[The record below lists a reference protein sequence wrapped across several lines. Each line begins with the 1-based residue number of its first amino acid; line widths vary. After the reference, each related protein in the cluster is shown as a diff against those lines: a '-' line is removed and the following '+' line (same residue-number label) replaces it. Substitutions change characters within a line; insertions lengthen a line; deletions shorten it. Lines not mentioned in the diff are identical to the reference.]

1 MHFRFHLSL
10 INLPPQLWEFFHE
23 QSRDSHRWSRGIG
36 AATSK
41 LLASQGYAVCINY
54 RSRAEDAETLAA
66 AITANGGKVMTYA
79 ADVSEEAE
87 VIALFDSAEKTLG
100 PVTHLV
106 NNAGILFTQSRLVDL
121 TVERFNKVMLT
132 NVTSCFLCSREA
144 VKRMTLGGA
153 IVNVSSVASR
163 TGSPNEY
170 IDYAASKGAMDTLT
184 KGLSLEVA
192 EKNIRVNCVRPGFIH
207 TEMHADGGEPGRV
220 ERLRPMIPMK
230 RGGEP
235 EEVASAIAWLLSDEA
250 SYVTGSFI
258 DIAGGK

>member
-1 MHFRFHLSL
+1 MKKVV
-10 INLPPQLWEFFHE
+10 IVTGG
-23 QSRDSHRWSRGIG
+23 SRGIG

-54 RSRAEDAETLAA
+54 RSRSEDAEKLAA
-66 AITANGGKVMTYA
+66 EITADGGNVTTYA

-87 VIALFDSAEKTLG
+87 VIALFDAVEKMLG

-106 NNAGILFTQSRLVDL
+106 NNAGILFTQLSLVDL
-121 TVERFNKVMLT
+121 SVERFNKVMLT

-144 VKRMTLGGA
+144 VKRMTQGGA

-170 IDYAASKGAMDTLT
+170 VDYAASKGAMDTLT
-184 KGLSLEVA
+184 TGLSLEVA
-192 EKNIRVNCVRPGFIH
+192 DKNIRVNCVRPGFIH

-235 EEVASAIAWLLSDEA
+235 EEVANAIAWLLSDEA

-258 DIAGGK
+258 DLAGGK